1 MCCWT
6 YRSDE
11 HISDTQTN
19 VRVNHKA
26 ISILCNVYRSKSE
39 NDFQPTGRLHVELL
53 PGYDELDFF
62 TEYSLYRNGL
72 DCLSNGVL
80 TSPWIPHIIDHRF
93 LCGPPRHKDDLK
105 ITQVKFFIFFS
116 KVNQPVKHSLL
127 QSSLSETRSFQ
138 CEHLSKA

>member
-6 YRSDE
+6 YRSVE
-11 HISDTQTN
+11 PISDTQTN

-26 ISILCNVYRSKSE
+26 ISILCNVYRSKPE
-39 NDFQPTGRLHVELL
+39 NGFQPTGRLHVERLS
-53 PGYDELDFF
+53 GYDELDFF
-62 TEYSLYRNGL
+62 TECSLYRNRL
-72 DCLSNGVL
+72 DCFSTEVR
-80 TSPWIPHIIDHRF
+80 TSPWIPNITDHRF

-105 ITQVKFFIFFS
+105 ITQVKFFNFFS
-116 KVNQPVKHSLL
+116 KVNQPVKHPLL